1 VVFTLRMAYQASNN
15 TRNSGVDSLYSEICT
30 FAADISRERNA
41 IASRAQAE
49 AARKRQQH
57 RQELQEARDYAAA
70 QTLKSF
76 KDAGSKVR
84 PFILFRPVYLIS
96 LIRLNLFRP
105 RAKAS
110 SALSVPTQMMRSTLM
125 MSVKPDRRLPPYL
138 GRRPP

>member
-84 PFILFRPVYLIS
+84 PVYLIS